1 MKHSIIALS
10 FMLPI
15 SAMAQ
20 TTAER
25 AAAPLLIEGAN
36 FFVSIVAGVL
46 LAIAFQLLLTA
57 LSVAGGIT
65 AIGNLKEKGDS
76 SNDKGSRDHDD
87 DDDDDDGMNMG
98 QKISTGFGAWTMI
111 TTSIALFF
119 ASMLAVQLGLVG
131 ANFIGATLGLV
142 IWAAFFIAMTYL
154 EISAISSLVGG
165 LISTVKSALTT
176 TFSTAGSAFSKSD
189 ASASKEVARTSAK
202 AQAREMRKQFEKLFS
217 THDVDRK
224 LDEYV
229 QQLKPQRIDINNV
242 KNQIKDLLTDLQ
254 VTEKADFDYPNS
266 VKKMILEEAD
276 KSTLSKEDK
285 EAIKNHVSGLKDIAQ
300 SDASNEEKA
309 KKGIEQ
315 LTPADRE
322 QINKYQDQ
330 IKKAL
335 QNTDKDEL
343 QPEKL
348 EQDIKKILDQPG
360 AASNI
365 VKSKASAMDRDT
377 LIKLMASQNMS
388 EQDAEKYVDKVEGA
402 LKKVS
407 SFFGNAQG
415 QASSQSSDIQAKIK
429 NMFSDVTGGIS
440 SGSSGG
446 SSFSMD
452 KIYSD
457 VTGIFQSS
465 GDTGDLKYKLQHYN
479 KDEMTALVAK
489 KTGMSRTE
497 SEGIADTIVSAR
509 DAVIEKAN
517 QVEAKVNEQMTRAK
531 KKSLAAAE
539 ETRKTAVTAA
549 WWLVATAILSG
560 VASAIGGML
569 ALDSW
574 FF

>member
-10 FMLPI
+10 LMLPL
-15 SAMAQ
+15 STMAQ

-65 AIGNLKEKGDS
+65 AVGNLKEKGN
-76 SNDKGSRDHDD
+76 SNDKEPKHDHGYD

-98 QKISTGFGAWTMI
+98 QKITTGFGAWTMI

-165 LISTVKSALTT
+165 LISTVKNTLTSA
-176 TFSTAGSAFSKSD
+176 FSTAGSALSKSD
-189 ASASKEVARTSAK
+189 ASASKDVARTSAK
-202 AQAREMRKQFEKLFS
+202 AQARQMRKEFEKLFS

-229 QQLKPQRIDINNV
+229 QQLKPQRVDINNL
-242 KNQIKDLLTDLQ
+242 KKQIKDLLTDLQ
-254 VTEKADFDYPNS
+254 VTEKADIDYPNS
-266 VKKMILEEAD
+266 VRKLILEEAD

-309 KKGIEQ
+309 KKGVEQ

-322 QINKYQDQ
+322 QINKYQDE

-335 QNTDKDEL
+335 RNTDKDEL

-348 EQDIKKILDQPG
+348 EEDIRKILDQPG
-360 AASNI
+360 EASNI
-365 VKSKASAMDRDT
+365 AKSKASALDRQT
-377 LIKLMASQNMS
+377 LIKLMASQDMS
-388 EQDAEKYVDKVEGA
+388 EQDAEKYVDKVEGV

-407 SFFGNAQG
+407 SFFGGAQG
-415 QASSQSSDIQAKIK
+415 QASSKSSDIQAKVK
-429 NMFSDVTGGIS
+429 NMFSDITGGG
-440 SGSSGG
+440 SGGG

-452 KIYSD
+452 QIYSD
-457 VTGIFQSS
+457 VTGIFQTS

-497 SEGIADTIVSAR
+497 SEGIAETIVSAR
-509 DAVIEKAN
+509 DAVIDKAN
-517 QVEAKVNEQMTRAK
+517 EVEAKVNEQMRRAK
-531 KKSLAAAE
+531 EKSLAAAE

-560 VASAIGGML
+560 VASAIGGMV
-569 ALDSW
+569 ALESW